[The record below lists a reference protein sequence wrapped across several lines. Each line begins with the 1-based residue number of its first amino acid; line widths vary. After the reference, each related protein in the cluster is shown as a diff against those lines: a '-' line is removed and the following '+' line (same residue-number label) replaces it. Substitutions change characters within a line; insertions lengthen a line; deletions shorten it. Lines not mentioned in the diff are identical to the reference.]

1 MFFCQS
7 KRKSKALAP
16 SIFIASIVCKPSS
29 VLNGHL
35 SRTHISARLKRYGER
50 AGHVYAPNL
59 ASGGVYIAHC
69 CQIAGELLPRLS
81 ILTANAA
88 VFFCCTVLEVA
99 FTGSYP
105 APLPYDARTFL
116 EYFTRPP
123 GYLAY
128 QIKTQK
134 RFFCNKISPIVYKK
148 FIDVEKYKKHPRTVL
163 RVFNRREKR

>member
-1 MFFCQS
+1 MELATAACYNLFFILQRQTRTKTKFAQS

-81 ILTANAA
+81 ILTAKAA

-128 QIKTQK
+128 KL
-134 RFFCNKISPIVYKK
+134 
-148 FIDVEKYKKHPRTVL
+148 KH
-163 RVFNRREKR
+163 K

>member
-1 MFFCQS
+1 MRLPFS
-7 KRKSKALAP
+7 YARL
-16 SIFIASIVCKPSS
+16 VCKPSS
-29 VLNGHL
+29 VFDGHL
-35 SRTHISARLKRYGER
+35 SRTYISARFKRCGELC
-50 AGHVYAPNL
+50 GPLFCVPDL
-59 ASGGVYIAHC
+59 ASSGVYIAHC
-69 CQIAGELLPRLS
+69 RQIAGELLPRLS
-81 ILTANAA
+81 ILTEKSA

-134 RFFCNKISPIVYKK
+134 RFFCNKISPIVFKK
-148 FIDVEKYKKHPRTVL
+148 FIDVEK
-163 RVFNRREKR
+163 